1 MEKLSNKE
9 RMKIPRQ
16 SMPEQDS
23 VERAHNFKEV
33 NLGFTEELAMLEAQR
48 CLQCPKPSCVEGCPS
63 EAIKIQ
69 DDKAVV
75 NEQDCVDCGV
85 CADEC
90 PAEAITPE

>member
-33 NLGFTEELAMLEAQR
+33 NLGFTDRNAGSTTMSSM
-48 CLQCPKPSCVEGCPS
+48 PK
-63 EAIKIQ
+63 AILRR
-69 DDKAVV
+69 
-75 NEQDCVDCGV
+75 GM
-85 CADEC
+85 
-90 PAEAITPE
+90 PGRR

>member
-23 VERAHNFKEV
+23 VERSNNFKEV

-48 CLQCPKPSCVEGCPS
+48 CLQCPKPSCVEGCPVGVKIGDFITLVAEGKHK
-63 EAIKIQ
+63 EAAAKI
-69 DDKAVV
+69 
-75 NEQDCVDCGV
+75 
-85 CADEC
+85 
-90 PAEAITPE
+90 